1 MVFTGTNTGCF
12 PEDPSEF
19 YAYDA
24 SNLTRLQTF
33 PLPDCS
39 TSGVTVLDGWV
50 YVGYGVF
57 GGTGGVRA
65 YRIQ

>member
-1 MVFTGTNTGCF
+1 MNGAEV
-12 PEDPSEF
+12 F

-24 SNLTRLQTF
+24 ATLTRLATF
-33 PLPDCS
+33 DLPPAGGFNFT

-57 GGTGGVRA
+57 GASGGVRA